1 MNRYQ
6 SLGPGRDGRFD
17 LGRIQA
23 IGSRVGVHEYGRGAG
38 DPDGLRGGEEGVG
51 GGDALIAGTNPE
63 RHEGKPERVR
73 SVGDADGELHS
84 VILGQLFLEPL
95 EHGTHDILAGFQNSV
110 NVSIDLRFEIVI
122 LTDMAVEG
130 DVHTLMMTR
139 SCASLQLALRATM
152 AGCGW
157 TATASRPNRG
167 RS

>member
-38 DPDGLRGGEEGVG
+38 DPDGLRGSEEGVG

-63 RHEGKPERVR
+63 RHEGEPQRVR

-84 VILGQLFLEPL
+84 VILGQLLLEPL

-110 NVSIDLRFEIVI
+110 NVSINLRLKVVI
-122 LTDMAVEG
+122 LTDMAVES
-130 DVHTLMMTR
+130 DVHTLMV
-139 SCASLQLALRATM
+139 SWLCFSLQLAV
-152 AGCGW
+152 CG
-157 TATASRPNRG
+157 AA
-167 RS
+167 